1 MEWVALGVLAV
12 AIIVV
17 TVLLAT
23 GRLDVPTLAE
33 ATSSRRPLE
42 LPPTVTATDVD
53 GLSLGTTLYG
63 YAPAEVDAAL
73 DARRDRLAEQDRA
86 LGEQDRKR
94 DGKLDEERDDHVH
107 PDA

>member
-1 MEWVALGVLAV
+1 MEWVALALLAV
-12 AIIVV
+12 AVIVV

-23 GRLDVPTLAE
+23 GRLDASTLAE
-33 ATSSRRPLE
+33 PTSTTPPIE
-42 LPPTVTATDVD
+42 LPTTVTAAHVE

-73 DARRDRLAEQDRA
+73 DARRDRLAEQGRA
-86 LGEQDRKR
+86 LEEQDN
-94 DGKLDEERDDHVH
+94 HVH

>member
-1 MEWVALGVLAV
+1 MEWVALAVLAV
-12 AIIVV
+12 AVIVV

-23 GRLDVPTLAE
+23 GRLNVEALAE
-33 ATSSRRPLE
+33 PTSTTPPLE
-42 LPPTVTATDVD
+42 LPPTVTSGDVD
-53 GLSLGTTLYG
+53 ALSLGTTLYG

-86 LGEQDRKR
+86 LGERTS
-94 DGKLDEERDDHVH
+94 GERDDHVH

>member
-1 MEWVALGVLAV
+1 MEWVALGLLAV
-12 AIIVV
+12 AVIVV

-23 GRLDVPTLAE
+23 GRLDLPTLTE
-33 ATSSRRPLE
+33 PTSTIPPIE
-42 LPPTVTATDVD
+42 LPPTVTAADVD
-53 GLSLGTTLYG
+53 GLGLGTTLYG

-86 LGEQDRKR
+86 FEGR
-94 DGKLDEERDDHVH
+94 EEHVH